1 MTDKCRKYLDMISA
15 RIDGELD
22 AGQIEELE
30 AHLKTC
36 PECMEMYRLLASVS
50 KSFGENMTDPGADFT
65 DKVMSAVDGRN
76 IKPAKRALSRKWAG
90 LAACAVIVIALI
102 PIGIGSLRMGGRDGS
117 AASTNSMPRE
127 TCYDAAG
134 APESA
139 QVQMNGYADTEAADE
154 SSEKYNLGEPDNTEK
169 SGYSM
174 VVTVYGDVPLWIEEN
189 GLQPVTENDDGSVE
203 YAVDSELFYSAAE
216 KYGTVYEVSEYGG
229 TEGGQVL
236 IVVCSRQ

>member
-1 MTDKCRKYLDMISA
+1 
-15 RIDGELD
+15 
-22 AGQIEELE
+22 
-30 AHLKTC
+30 
-36 PECMEMYRLLASVS
+36 MYRLLASVS
-50 KSFGENMTDPGADFT
+50 KSFGENMTAPGADFT
-65 DKVMSAVDGRN
+65 DKVMSAVDGRD
-76 IKPAKRALSRKWAG
+76 KAREKGAVQKMGRTCRLRG
-90 LAACAVIVIALI
+90 DCDCADTDRHRFSQL
-102 PIGIGSLRMGGRDGS
+102 GGRDGS

-154 SSEKYNLGEPDNTEK
+154 SSEKYDLGEPDNTEK

-216 KYGTVYEVSEYGG
+216 EYGTVYEVSEYGG

-236 IVVCSRQ
+236 IVVCPRQ